1 MIDEKMSNEIWVFGD
16 LRHERLFRFSL
27 NVLTKARA
35 LSRFARFSPKGGT
48 AVMVF
53 LGTPGD
59 GAQSN
64 SDTDSISLESAFTES
79 FAKGADRV
87 CVLENDQFSVPLC
100 DVYAETLAGVVKKHA
115 PMLVLFAL
123 TDFGREMASRAA
135 RICDAGLM
143 ADCVDLQITDNRI
156 VGLCPAWGGEI
167 MAEITYVDGHGTG
180 FATVHPQINQE
191 HGEAVP
197 EEKVAKGDVE
207 RIPVKTDSDVSRPRL
222 LSRSPEPAEHRKLEE
237 AEIVVVGGAGLGNM
251 EGFGLVRELAAAV
264 GGEVAGTRPPVLL
277 HWVDEDRLIGQ
288 TGKAVRPNLLFSIG
302 TSGAIQ
308 YTAGITES
316 KTIVAINRDVNAPI
330 FQVADLGIV
339 ADAKT
344 FLPLLTARAKQVV
357 MRKLA
362 DVLSDTKKGS
372 GEAGGFGAKIKKI
385 RKSRD
390 WTVES
395 LAKATGQTPE
405 FMALVESD
413 KMSPPVSFL
422 LRLAGALGVDPGTFL
437 RKEEQTAIRD
447 QRAKAFIKRTRSYS
461 YETLTPGAEENHLRA
476 FMVTIES
483 HHAHKP
489 VEYRHEGEEFIYVME
504 GDLEFVLGGKPHVLK
519 KGESIHFNSDIPH
532 KLKSL
537 SNEPTRCL
545 VMLYTV

>member
-1 MIDEKMSNEIWVFGD
+1 MRAEKMKNEIWVFGD
-16 LRHERLFRFSL
+16 LRHQRLFRFSL
-27 NVLTKARA
+27 NVLAKARD
-35 LSRFARFSPKGGT
+35 LSRVTDAK

-53 LGTPGD
+53 LSAPGD
-59 GAQSN
+59 DGQSG
-64 SDTDSISLESAFTES
+64 SHKGSVSLKSAFKES
-79 FAKGADRV
+79 FARGADRV
-87 CVLENDQFSVPLC
+87 CVLENEGFSVPLC
-100 DVYAETLAGVVKKHA
+100 DIFAEKLAGMVKEKN
-115 PMLVLFAL
+115 PLLVLFAL
-123 TDFGREMASRAA
+123 TDFGREMASRVA

-143 ADCVDLQITDNRI
+143 ADCVDLQIKDHRI

-180 FATVHPQINQE
+180 FATVHPQIQTHDE
-191 HGEAVP
+191 SVPRAEALTGE
-197 EEKVAKGDVE
+197 VE
-207 RIPVKTDSDVSRPRL
+207 RIAVKTDPDVNRPVL
-222 LSRSPEPAEHRKLEE
+222 LSSFPEPAEHRRLEQ

-264 GGEVAGTRPPVLL
+264 GGEVAGTRPPVLH
-277 HWVDEDRLIGQ
+277 HWLDEERLIGQ
-288 TGKAVRPNLLFSIG
+288 TGKSVRPNLLFSIG

-308 YTAGITES
+308 YTAGIMES
-316 KTIVAINRDVNAPI
+316 KTIVAVNRDANAPI

-344 FLPLLTARAKQVV
+344 FLPLLIERAKQVV
-357 MRKLA
+357 MRQLA
-362 DVLSDTKKGS
+362 DVLSDSGTAA
-372 GEAGGFGAKIKKI
+372 GEAGGFGAKVQRI

-390 WTVES
+390 WTVET

-413 KMSPPVSFL
+413 EMSPPVSFL

-437 RKEEQTAIRD
+437 SREEQTAIRD
-447 QRAKAFIKRTRSYS
+447 QRAQAFIKRTKSYS
-461 YETLTPGAEENHLRA
+461 YETLTPGAEESHLRA

-537 SNEPTRCL
+537 SNESTRCL

>member
-1 MIDEKMSNEIWVFGD
+1 MTNEKMNNEIWVFGD
-16 LRHERLFRFSL
+16 LRHERLFRYSL

-35 LSRFARFSPKGGT
+35 LSRPVNGKV
-48 AVMVF
+48 VMVF
-53 LGTPGD
+53 LSVPGD
-59 GAQSN
+59 DTPPADHMGAVPL
-64 SDTDSISLESAFTES
+64 DSACGES
-79 FAKGADRV
+79 FSVGADRV
-87 CVLENDQFSVPLC
+87 LVLENEDFAMPLC
-100 DVYAETLAGVVKKHA
+100 DVFSEALAAVVRQQS
-115 PMLVLFAL
+115 PILMLFAL
-123 TDFGREMASRAA
+123 TDFGREMASRSA
-135 RICDAGLM
+135 RMCNAGLM
-143 ADCVDLQITDNRI
+143 ADCVDLRITDQQI

-167 MAEITYVDGHGTG
+167 MAEITYADGHGTG
-180 FATVHPQINQE
+180 FATVHPQIQTHHKE
-191 HGEAVP
+191 MPGSDGPKDA
-197 EEKVAKGDVE
+197 VE
-207 RIPVKTDSDVSRPRL
+207 RLPVQTNPVVSRPRL

-264 GGEVAGTRPPVLL
+264 GGEVAATRPPVLL

-316 KTIVAINRDVNAPI
+316 KTIVAINRDANAPI

-344 FLPLLTARAKQVV
+344 LLPLLTARAKQVV

-362 DVLSDTKKGS
+362 DELSHTKKATDETGS
-372 GEAGGFGAKIKKI
+372 FGAKIQKI

-405 FMALVESD
+405 FLALVESD

-422 LRLAGALGVDPGTFL
+422 LSLAGALGVDPGTFL
-437 RKEEQTAIRD
+437 SREEQTAIRD
-447 QRAKAFIKRTRSYS
+447 QRAKAFIKRTKSYS
-461 YETLTPGAEENHLRA
+461 YETLTPGAEESHLRA

-489 VEYRHEGEEFIYVME
+489 VEYRHEGEEFIFVME

>member
-1 MIDEKMSNEIWVFGD
+1 MDGEMTREIWVFGD
-16 LRHERLFRFSL
+16 LRNQRLFGFSL
-27 NVLTKARA
+27 NVLAKARA
-35 LSRFARFSPKGGT
+35 LCRSNGK

-53 LGTPGD
+53 LSGHDAEAD
-59 GAQSN
+59 GVVVGAVP
-64 SDTDSISLESAFTES
+64 LESAFEEA
-79 FAKGADRV
+79 FARGADRV
-87 CVLENDQFSVPLC
+87 CVLANERFSVPACHLF
-100 DVYAETLAGVVKKHA
+100 AQALADTVQKRS

-135 RICDAGLM
+135 RIRNAGLM
-143 ADCVDLQITDNRI
+143 ADCVDLRISGDQI

-167 MAEITYVDGHGTG
+167 MAEITYVEGHGTG
-180 FATVHPQINQE
+180 FATVHCQIQTDDNLADE
-191 HGEAVP
+191 GPAMGEA
-197 EEKVAKGDVE
+197 VE
-207 RIPVKTDSDVSRPRL
+207 RIPVKMDTDAGGPRL
-222 LSRSPEPAEHRKLEE
+222 LSCAPEPPEHRKLEA

-251 EGFGLVRELAAAV
+251 AGFALVRELAAAV
-264 GGEVAGTRPPVLL
+264 GGEVAATRPPVLH
-277 HWVDEDRLIGQ
+277 HWIDEDRLIGQ
-288 TGKAVRPNLLFSIG
+288 TGKTVRPNVLFSIG

-308 YTAGITES
+308 YTAGIMEAG
-316 KTIVAINRDVNAPI
+316 TIVAVNRDPNATI

-344 FLPLLTARAKQVV
+344 FLPLLTAQAKQVV

-362 DVLSDTKKGS
+362 DALSDAKNVE
-372 GEAGGFGAKIKKI
+372 GEAEGFGAKIRKI
-385 RKSRD
+385 RESQN
-390 WTVES
+390 WTLES
-395 LAKATGQTPE
+395 LATATGQTPE
-405 FMALVESD
+405 FMASVESD
-413 KMSPPVSFL
+413 TVSPPVSFL

-437 RKEEQTAIRD
+437 RKEEQAAIRD
-447 QRAKAFIKRTRSYS
+447 QRAQAFIKRTKSYS
-461 YETLTPGAEENHLRA
+461 YETLTPGAEASHLRA

-483 HHAHKP
+483 HHVHKP

>member
-1 MIDEKMSNEIWVFGD
+1 
-16 LRHERLFRFSL
+16 
-27 NVLTKARA
+27 
-35 LSRFARFSPKGGT
+35 
-48 AVMVF
+48 
-53 LGTPGD
+53 
-59 GAQSN
+59 
-64 SDTDSISLESAFTES
+64 
-79 FAKGADRV
+79 
-87 CVLENDQFSVPLC
+87 
-100 DVYAETLAGVVKKHA
+100 
-115 PMLVLFAL
+115 
-123 TDFGREMASRAA
+123 
-135 RICDAGLM
+135 
-143 ADCVDLQITDNRI
+143 
-156 VGLCPAWGGEI
+156 
-167 MAEITYVDGHGTG
+167 
-180 FATVHPQINQE
+180 
-191 HGEAVP
+191 
-197 EEKVAKGDVE
+197 
-207 RIPVKTDSDVSRPRL
+207 
-222 LSRSPEPAEHRKLEE
+222 
-237 AEIVVVGGAGLGNM
+237 M

-288 TGKAVRPNLLFSIG
+288 TGKTVRPNLLFSIG

-316 KTIVAINRDVNAPI
+316 KTIVAINRDANAPI

-362 DVLSDTKKGS
+362 DVLSDTQAAAGEGGS
-372 GEAGGFGAKIKKI
+372 FGAKIQKI
-385 RKSRD
+385 RESRE
-390 WTVES
+390 WNIEQ

-405 FMALVESD
+405 FLTLVESD

-437 RKEEQTAIRD
+437 SREEQTAIRD
-447 QRAKAFIKRTRSYS
+447 QRAQAFIKRTKSYS
-461 YETLTPGAEENHLRA
+461 YETLTPGAEESHLRA

>member
-1 MIDEKMSNEIWVFGD
+1 MTEQKTKNEIWVFGD
-16 LRHERLFRFSL
+16 LRHQRLFRFSL
-27 NVLTKARA
+27 NVMKKARA
-35 LSRFARFSPKGGT
+35 LSKGINGQT
-48 AVMVF
+48 VMVF
-53 LGTPGD
+53 LNVPGD
-59 GAQSN
+59 GAPLD
-64 SDTDSISLESAFTES
+64 SDRGRVSLESALKAS
-79 FAKGADRV
+79 FEKGADRV
-87 CVLENDQFSVPLC
+87 CLLENDQFENPLC
-100 DVYAETLAGVVKKHA
+100 DIFAETLADRVKQHN

-123 TDFGREMASRAA
+123 TDFGREMAARTA
-135 RICDAGLM
+135 RICGAGLM
-143 ADCVDLQITDNRI
+143 ADCVDLQMTDHRI

-167 MAEITYVDGHGTG
+167 MAEITYADGHSTG
-180 FATVHPQINQE
+180 FATVNPQIQSPDE
-191 HGEAVP
+191 QVP
-197 EEKVAKGDVE
+197 GKGRGKGDVE
-207 RIPVKTDSDVSRPRL
+207 RLPVQINAHISRPRL
-222 LSRSPEPAEHRKLEE
+222 LSRSPEPAEHRRLEE

-264 GGEVAGTRPPVLL
+264 GGEVAGTRPPVLH

-288 TGKAVRPNLLFSIG
+288 TGKSVRPRLLFSIG

-316 KTIVAINRDVNAPI
+316 KTIVAVNRDANAPI

-344 FLPLLTARAKQVV
+344 FLPLLSDRAKQVV

-362 DVLSDTKKGS
+362 DVLSEGQKAA
-372 GEAGGFGAKIKKI
+372 GEPGGFGAKIQKI
-385 RKSRD
+385 RKARD
-390 WTVES
+390 WTLES

-437 RKEEQTAIRD
+437 SREEQTAIRD
-447 QRAKAFIKRTRSYS
+447 QRAQAFIKRTKSYS
-461 YETLTPGAEENHLRA
+461 YETLTPGAEESHLRA

>member
-1 MIDEKMSNEIWVFGD
+1 M
-16 LRHERLFRFSL
+16 RHERLFRFSL
-27 NVLTKARA
+27 NVLAKAVA
-35 LSRFARFSPKGGT
+35 LARLEGRK

-53 LGTPGD
+53 LDAPED
-59 GAQSN
+59 VSQSPNHAGAV
-64 SDTDSISLESAFTES
+64 SLEMASKES
-79 FAKGADRV
+79 FAHGADRV
-87 CVLENDQFSVPLC
+87 CVLENHQFKTPLC
-100 DVYAETLAGVVKKHA
+100 DVFSEALAAVVKQQA
-115 PMLVLFAL
+115 PLLMLFAL

-135 RICDAGLM
+135 RICNAGLM
-143 ADCVDLQITDNRI
+143 ADCVDLQIAENRI

-180 FATVHPQINQE
+180 FATVHPQIQIE
-191 HGEAVP
+191 GGAVRN
-197 EEKVAKGDVE
+197 ESRAEGAIE
-207 RIPVKTDSDVSRPRL
+207 RIPVALDPDTVRPRL
-222 LSRSPEPAEHRKLEE
+222 LSCSLEPADHRRLEE

-264 GGEVAGTRPPVLL
+264 GGEVAATRPPVLL

-308 YTAGITES
+308 YTAGIAES
-316 KTIVAINRDVNAPI
+316 KTIVAVNRDANAPI

-344 FLPLLTARAKQVV
+344 LLPLLTARAKQVV

-362 DVLSDTKKGS
+362 DELSRGKKTTDEQGS
-372 GEAGGFGAKIKKI
+372 FGAKIQKI
-385 RKSRD
+385 RKSLD
-390 WTVES
+390 WTLES

-413 KMSPPVSFL
+413 KTSPPVSFL

-437 RKEEQTAIRD
+437 NREEQTAIRD
-447 QRAKAFIKRTRSYS
+447 QRAQAFIKRTKSYS
-461 YETLTPGAEENHLRA
+461 YETLTPGAEESHLRA

-489 VEYRHEGEEFIYVME
+489 VEYRHEGEEFIFVME

>member
-1 MIDEKMSNEIWVFGD
+1 MTNEKMKNEIWVFGD
-16 LRHERLFRFSL
+16 LRHERLFKFSL
-27 NVLTKARA
+27 NVLAKAVA
-35 LSRFARFSPKGGT
+35 LSRLEGLKT
-48 AVMVF
+48 VMVF
-53 LGTPGD
+53 LGAPDDAVQSPNHT
-59 GAQSN
+59 GAV
-64 SDTDSISLESAFTES
+64 SLEIASREAF
-79 FAKGADRV
+79 AHGADRV
-87 CVLENDQFSVPLC
+87 CVLENDQFMTPLC
-100 DVYAETLAGVVKKHA
+100 DIFAEALAATVKQHA
-115 PMLVLFAL
+115 PMLMLFAL

-135 RICDAGLM
+135 RICNAGLM
-143 ADCVDLQITDNRI
+143 ADCVDLQIAGDRI

-180 FATVHPQINQE
+180 FATVHPQIQT
-191 HGEAVP
+191 HGDAF
-197 EEKVAKGDVE
+197 KGEDRVKDELIE
-207 RIPVKTDSDVSRPRL
+207 RITVQMDLDVSRPRL

-264 GGEVAGTRPPVLL
+264 GGEVAATRPPVLH
-277 HWVDEDRLIGQ
+277 HWIDEDRLIGQ

-316 KTIVAINRDVNAPI
+316 KTIVAVNRDVNAPI

-344 FLPLLTARAKQVV
+344 LLPLLTTRAKQVV

-362 DVLSDTKKGS
+362 DVLSDSQMATGEQGS
-372 GEAGGFGAKIKKI
+372 FGAKIKKI
-385 RKSRD
+385 RESRD
-390 WTVES
+390 WTVEA

-437 RKEEQTAIRD
+437 SREEQTAIRD
-447 QRAKAFIKRTRSYS
+447 QRAQAFIKRTKSYS
-461 YETLTPGAEENHLRA
+461 YETLTPGAEESHLRA

-489 VEYRHEGEEFIYVME
+489 VEYRHEGEEFIFVME

>member
-1 MIDEKMSNEIWVFGD
+1 MMNEKMNNEIWVFGD
-16 LRHERLFRFSL
+16 LRHERLFRFGL
-27 NVLTKARA
+27 NVLAKAVA
-35 LSRFARFSPKGGT
+35 LARLEGRK

-53 LGTPGD
+53 LDAPEDASQSPNHT
-59 GAQSN
+59 GAV
-64 SDTDSISLESAFTES
+64 SLEIASKES
-79 FAKGADRV
+79 FAHGADRV
-87 CVLENDQFSVPLC
+87 CVLENDQFMTPLC
-100 DVYAETLAGVVKKHA
+100 DVFAEALAATVKQYAPLL
-115 PMLVLFAL
+115 MLFAL

-135 RICDAGLM
+135 RICNAGLM
-143 ADCVDLQITDNRI
+143 ADCVDLQIAGDRI

-180 FATVHPQINQE
+180 FATVHPQIQIE
-191 HGEAVP
+191 GEAVRN
-197 EEKVAKGDVE
+197 ESRAEGEIE
-207 RIPVKTDSDVSRPRL
+207 RIPVALDPDTVRPRL
-222 LSRSPEPAEHRKLEE
+222 LSCSPEPAEHRKLEE
-237 AEIVVVGGAGLGNM
+237 ADIVVVGGAGLGNM

-264 GGEVAGTRPPVLL
+264 GGEVAATRPPVLH

-288 TGKAVRPNLLFSIG
+288 TGKTVRPNLLFSIG

-308 YTAGITES
+308 YTAGIAES
-316 KTIVAINRDVNAPI
+316 KTIVAVNRDVNAPI

-344 FLPLLTARAKQVV
+344 LLPLLTARAKQVV

-362 DVLSDTKKGS
+362 DVLSDSQMATGEQGS
-372 GEAGGFGAKIKKI
+372 FGAKIQKI

-405 FMALVESD
+405 FMTLVESD

-422 LRLAGALGVDPGTFL
+422 LRLAGALDVDPGTFL
-437 RKEEQTAIRD
+437 SREEQTAIRD
-447 QRAKAFIKRTRSYS
+447 QRAQAFIKRTKSYS
-461 YETLTPGAEENHLRA
+461 YETLTPGAEESHLRA

-489 VEYRHEGEEFIYVME
+489 VEYRHEGEEFIFVME

>member
-1 MIDEKMSNEIWVFGD
+1 MTNEIWVFGD

-27 NVLTKARA
+27 NVLAKARA
-35 LSRFARFSPKGGT
+35 LSRCTSGK

-53 LGTPGD
+53 LSAPHDGVPSDQDAGTV
-59 GAQSN
+59 
-64 SDTDSISLESAFTES
+64 SLESAFKEA
-79 FAKGADRV
+79 FFRGADRV
-87 CVLENDQFSVPLC
+87 LVLENDQFTDSLC
-100 DVYAETLAGVVKKHA
+100 DIFAETVAGRVKQEK

-123 TDFGREMASRAA
+123 TDFGREMASRTA
-135 RICDAGLM
+135 RICEAGLM
-143 ADCVDLQITDNRI
+143 ADCVDLSIADNRI

-167 MAEITYVDGHGTG
+167 MAEITYAEGHGTG
-180 FATVHPQINQE
+180 FATVHPQIQTRDE
-191 HGEAVP
+191 TAPEKGGVKGE
-197 EEKVAKGDVE
+197 VE
-207 RIPVKTDSDVSRPRL
+207 RIRVSTNSHISRPRL

-237 AEIVVVGGAGLGNM
+237 AEIVVVGGAGLGNV

-288 TGKAVRPNLLFSIG
+288 TGKSVRANLLFSIG
-302 TSGAIQ
+302 TSGAVQ

-316 KTIVAINRDVNAPI
+316 KTIVAVNRDANAPI

-344 FLPLLTARAKQVV
+344 FLPMLTARAKQVV

-362 DVLSDTKKGS
+362 DALSDGQTAPGDQGS
-372 GEAGGFGAKIKKI
+372 FGAKIGKI
-385 RKSRD
+385 RKSGD
-390 WTVES
+390 WTLES

-405 FMALVESD
+405 FLTLVESD
-413 KMSPPVSFL
+413 KVSPPVSFL

-437 RKEEQTAIRD
+437 SREEQTAIRD
-447 QRAKAFIKRTRSYS
+447 QRAQAFIKRTKSYS
-461 YETLTPGAEENHLRA
+461 YETLTPGAEESHLRA